1 VGRDRLNFGN
11 FGNIGM
17 KLTRRQEEFVVN
29 LIDLNRELDGPI
41 HYSILAE
48 RLGVSPFTAY
58 DMLCV
63 LEEKGMVS
71 SEYQLAEGKSGPGR
85 AERLFC
91 PVFSTADRNQRLSQ
105 KKSGLAE
112 LDEAQLKE
120 FVLAKM
126 RQGDFQRKDV
136 ALELLARIPPEGP
149 ADIRYCVEVMTVV
162 AIRLWKRAGQ
172 QILLTYLPQ
181 ILAKDGNETQAKL
194 TLLGGFAFGLL
205 VQEEAA
211 NDEWSLMLLEH
222 VQHYGNLVMQMPA
235 EKCRQLV
242 DALEA
247 VFLPEVNNRVSIN
260 GDAA

>member
-1 VGRDRLNFGN
+1 
-11 FGNIGM
+11 M

-41 HYSILAE
+41 HYSMLAE

-91 PVFSTADRNQRLSQ
+91 PVSMTAGQEQVLSR
-105 KKSGLAE
+105 KYDLAE
-112 LDEAQLKE
+112 LDEAQLKQ
-120 FVLAKM
+120 FVLTKM
-126 RQGDFQRKDV
+126 RRGDFPHKDV
-136 ALELLARIPPEGP
+136 AQELLARIPPDGP
-149 ADIRYCVEVMTVV
+149 ADVRYCVEVMTVV
-162 AIRLWKRAGQ
+162 AIRLRQRAGQ

-181 ILAKDGNETQAKL
+181 ILTKDENDTKAKL

-205 VQEEAA
+205 VGDETT
-211 NDEWSLMLLEH
+211 NDEWSQMLLDH
-222 VQHYGNLVMQMPA
+222 VQHYEKLVLQMSSEA
-235 EKCRQLV
+235 CARLV
-242 DALEA
+242 EAL
-247 VFLPEVNNRVSIN
+247 VTLFSPDVKNRVSYN
-260 GDAA
+260 GSAGRSGS

>member
-1 VGRDRLNFGN
+1 
-11 FGNIGM
+11 M

-41 HYSILAE
+41 HYSMLAA

-91 PVFSTADRNQRLSQ
+91 PVFSTADHKQKLSHEN
-105 KKSGLAE
+105 GLAE
-112 LDEAQLKE
+112 LDEVQLKE

-126 RQGDFQRKDV
+126 RRGDFPRKDV
-136 ALELLARIPPEGP
+136 AQELLARIPPDGP

-162 AIRLWKRAGQ
+162 AIRLRKRAGQ
-172 QILLTYLPQ
+172 RILLTYLPQ
-181 ILAKDGNETQAKL
+181 ILAKDENDTKAKL

-205 VQEEAA
+205 VQEEAT
-211 NDEWSLMLLEH
+211 NDEWSQMLLEH
-222 VQHYGNLVMQMPA
+222 VQQYENLVMQMSSEA
-235 EKCRQLV
+235 CGQLV
-242 DALEA
+242 EALEA
-247 VFLPEVNNRVSIN
+247 VFSPLEVSPPVE
-260 GDAA
+260 AAA